1 MSGEIADRHL
11 PVTNEP
17 IRIPPIVPKRPTLF
31 SVPPKKLSCSFSS
44 LFSPAPSPLA
54 PLAKLPLL
62 ALLTLPLGLLALP
75 PAEAGAASP
84 PAAAPS
90 TGPASPTAAGSP
102 APTPPPSANV
112 TLDNQDPSVGSLGV
126 LSLTGGSSRL
136 VFFPDQDVFTPLLAN
151 PREPLSTLEFFVAS
165 NNPSYIQFNGNVAA
179 DIGIV
184 RWESNAE
191 GVNRSLQFGISA
203 GEFSRFGMFGANTY
217 LIDADYLVG
226 ATLTGRLGPLSQR
239 LFFYHE
245 SSHTGYDYT
254 TLANLN
260 KSSDFGQEILQEVT
274 SWDVNPHLRLYGGAA
289 YRVFGLAYYPTA
301 QDSLILL
308 GGVEAYS
315 DPFAWLDD
323 LGRAYTSFFIESRG
337 INGYTPDED
346 FQLGLLF
353 HRPGSYFQIR
363 PMIDFYNGY
372 SYMGDLLFT
381 KDRYAALGVSF
392 DF

>member
-1 MSGEIADRHL
+1 MS
-11 PVTNEP
+11 T
-17 IRIPPIVPKRPTLF
+17 RPTF
-31 SVPPKKLSCSFSS
+31 FCFPPKNLLRSFPGPSS
-44 LFSPAPSPLA
+44 LSRSLLA
-54 PLAKLPLL
+54 ALPLL
-62 ALLTLPLGLLALP
+62 VLFGLSTGDLALP
-75 PAEAGAASP
+75 SSAE
-84 PAAAPS
+84 AAAPPVPPSSTGS
-90 TGPASPTAAGSP
+90 TGPSAQPSGGSP
-102 APTPPPSANV
+102 PPPAMPPPPAANV
-112 TLDNQDPSVGSLGV
+112 TLDNQDPSVGSFGV
-126 LSLTGGSSRL
+126 LPLTGRSSRL

-165 NNPSYIQFNGNVAA
+165 NNPSYIQLNGNVAA

-203 GEFSRFGMFGANTY
+203 GGFSRLGMFGANTY

-254 TLANLN
+254 TLANLT
-260 KSSDFGQEILQEVT
+260 KTSDFGQEILQEVT

-289 YRVFGLAYYPTA
+289 YRVFGLSDYSSA

-315 DPFAWLDD
+315 DPFSWLDN

-337 INGYTPDED
+337 INDYTPDED

>member
-1 MSGEIADRHL
+1 MS
-11 PVTNEP
+11 
-17 IRIPPIVPKRPTLF
+17 KRPTLF
-31 SVPPKKLSCSFSS
+31 FFRPQKMSRSVPGHFS
-44 LFSPAPSPLA
+44 LFSSPLGRIPLLTLLMLSAGFLSLPGGADAASSAPASPPVAGSPPSPATA
-54 PLAKLPLL
+54 PLA
-62 ALLTLPLGLLALP
+62 
-75 PAEAGAASP
+75 
-84 PAAAPS
+84 
-90 TGPASPTAAGSP
+90 
-102 APTPPPSANV
+102 SANV
-112 TLDNQDPSVGSLGV
+112 TLDNQDPVTGFGV
-126 LSLTGGSSRL
+126 ISLTGGSSRL

-151 PREPLSTLEFFVAS
+151 PREPLSTIEFFVAS

-203 GEFSRFGMFGANTY
+203 GEFSRFGEFGANTY

-260 KSSDFGQEILQEVT
+260 KTSDFGQEILQEVT

-289 YRVFGLAYYPTA
+289 YRVFGLYYYSTA

-315 DPFAWLDD
+315 DPFSWLDD